1 MNAYMKTDGG
11 LRGEE
16 ELCAP
21 VLLVSNLGKEY
32 KLYDSPRQRV
42 KALLT
47 GRATHRSH
55 WALRGVSFSLQ
66 RGQCIGVIGDNGAG
80 KSSLLKL
87 LAGTMQPS
95 SGSVERAGRITAIL
109 ELGAGFH
116 PDFSGRDNLY
126 FAGSLIGINQ
136 DEMRALESEIIA
148 FSELQDAI
156 DRPVKTYSSGMNV
169 RLAFALV
176 TAVQPDVLIVDEA
189 LAVGDQS
196 FQKKCI
202 DRILDFRKKGCTIL
216 FCSHSPYHI
225 RHLCD
230 AALWLEKG
238 QVQMFGETEVVLAA
252 YDARTRAL
260 QEEKD
265 RLQWGDDARGDVAP
279 TAGQKFD
286 TDALP
291 AGDQPYVVVAP
302 NLLKVSSEGGACIL
316 SASIAHLSTD
326 TPSLLQS
333 KDLEVTIRV
342 RGNGAEVPNVGFMLE
357 QKNGVGITCIA
368 THEEDVA
375 PVLQADGTWQTVL
388 CFPDLPLHS
397 GDYVVSAY
405 LFDRSGLAVYD
416 HWFQYQTF
424 RFVYPK
430 PLPGLVR
437 IPHTW
442 S

>member
-1 MNAYMKTDGG
+1 M
-11 LRGEE
+11 
-16 ELCAP
+16 
-21 VLLVSNLGKEY
+21 
-32 KLYDSPRQRV
+32 
-42 KALLT
+42 
-47 GRATHRSH
+47 
-55 WALRGVSFSLQ
+55 
-66 RGQCIGVIGDNGAG
+66 
-80 KSSLLKL
+80 
-87 LAGTMQPS
+87 
-95 SGSVERAGRITAIL
+95 

-116 PDFSGRDNLY
+116 PDFTGRDNLY

-136 DEMRALESEIIA
+136 EDMHKLESEIIG
-148 FSELQDAI
+148 FSELKDAI

-238 QVQMFGETEVVLAA
+238 QVQMFGKTEVVLAA

-260 QEEKD
+260 EEEKNS
-265 RLQWGDDARGDVAP
+265 LQWGDDARGEVAP
-279 TAGQKFD
+279 VASQASKADGALANPDVPYTAVAP
-286 TDALP
+286 DALL
-291 AGDQPYVVVAP
+291 AEA
-302 NLLKVSSEGGACIL
+302 KGGACIL
-316 SASIAHLSTD
+316 SASIANLSED
-326 TPSLLQS
+326 TPPLLQGQ
-333 KDLEVTIRV
+333 DLEVRIRV
-342 RGNGAEVPNVGFMLE
+342 RGNGAEVPNIGFMIE

-368 THEEDVA
+368 THEEGVE
-375 PVLQADGTWQTVL
+375 PVLQPDGTWQSVL
-388 CFPDLPLHS
+388 RFPDLPLHS

-424 RFVYPK
+424 RFVFPK

>member
-1 MNAYMKTDGG
+1 MTGVQMAKTQ
-11 LRGEE
+11 E
-16 ELCAP
+16 AP
-21 VLLVSNLGKEY
+21 AVLVVKNLGKEY

-47 GRATHRSH
+47 GRAMHRSH
-55 WALRGVSFSLQ
+55 WALRDVSFSLG
-66 RGQCIGVIGDNGAG
+66 RGQCIGVVGDNGAG

-95 SGSVERAGRITAIL
+95 AGSIERSGRITAIL

-126 FAGSLIGINQ
+126 FAGSLIGIGQ
-136 DEMRALESEIIA
+136 EEMRKLEPEIIA

-202 DRILDFRKKGCTIL
+202 ERILDFRQKGCTIL

-230 AALWLEKG
+230 AALWLEQG
-238 QVQMFGETEVVLAA
+238 QVQMFGETEAVLAA
-252 YDARTRAL
+252 YDVRTR
-260 QEEKD
+260 QKREEKD
-265 RLQWGDDARGDVAP
+265 QLQWGDDAAAAVPDALADVAAAAVATEP
-279 TAGQKFD
+279 IDPLDTPYAVQPPSQPKSEEAG
-286 TDALP
+286 
-291 AGDQPYVVVAP
+291 
-302 NLLKVSSEGGACIL
+302 NACIL
-316 SASIAHLSTD
+316 SVDIANLG
-326 TPSLLQS
+326 PGNPPVLQGQ
-333 KDLEVTIRV
+333 DLVVTIKA
-342 RGNGAEVPNVGFMLE
+342 RGNGAEQPNIGFMIE
-357 QKNGVGITCIA
+357 QNKGVGIACLA
-368 THEEDVA
+368 THEEDAV
-375 PVLQADGTWQTVL
+375 PVQLADGSWQSVL
-388 CFPDLPLHS
+388 SFPDLPLHS
-397 GDYVVSAY
+397 GDYVVSAF
-405 LFDRSGLAVYD
+405 LFDGSGLAVYD
-416 HWFQYQTF
+416 QWFQYTVF
-424 RFVYPK
+424 RFIYPK

-437 IPHTW
+437 LPHHW
-442 S
+442 G

>member
-1 MNAYMKTDGG
+1 MTGVQMAKTQG
-11 LRGEE
+11 
-16 ELCAP
+16 AP
-21 VLLVSNLGKEY
+21 AVLVVQNLGKEY

-47 GRATHRSH
+47 GRAMHRSH
-55 WALRGVSFSLQ
+55 WALRDVSFSLK

-95 SGSVERAGRITAIL
+95 AGSIERSGRITAIL

-126 FAGSLIGINQ
+126 FAGSLIGISHE
-136 DEMRALESEIIA
+136 EMRKLEPEIIA
-148 FSELQDAI
+148 FSELHDAI

-202 DRILDFRKKGCTIL
+202 ERILDFRKKGCTIL

-230 AALWLEKG
+230 AALWLEHG
-238 QVQMFGETEVVLAA
+238 QVQMFGETEAVLAA
-252 YDARTRAL
+252 YDVRTR
-260 QEEKD
+260 QKQDEKD
-265 RLQWGDDARGDVAP
+265 KQQWGDDTQALVADGLAD
-279 TAGQKFD
+279 TAAVAIA
-286 TDALP
+286 TEPVDALATP
-291 AGDQPYVVVAP
+291 YAVQPPDLPKSEAAG
-302 NLLKVSSEGGACIL
+302 NACIL
-316 SASIAHLSTD
+316 SVDIAHLSPGD
-326 TPSLLQS
+326 PPVLQGQ
-333 KDLEVTIRV
+333 DLVVTIKA
-342 RGNGAEVPNVGFMLE
+342 RGNGSERPNIGFMIE
-357 QKNGVGITCIA
+357 QNKGVGIACLA
-368 THEEDVA
+368 THEEGAVPLQLSDGSWQS
-375 PVLQADGTWQTVL
+375 VLS
-388 CFPDLPLHS
+388 FPDLPLHS
-397 GDYVVSAY
+397 GDYVVSAF
-405 LFDRSGLAVYD
+405 LFDGSGLAVYD
-416 HWFQYQTF
+416 QWFQYAVF
-424 RFVYPK
+424 RFIYPK

-437 IPHTW
+437 LPHHW
-442 S
+442 A

>member
-1 MNAYMKTDGG
+1 MSTVQQTKTQSA
-11 LRGEE
+11 
-16 ELCAP
+16 AP
-21 VLLVSNLGKEY
+21 VLVVRDLGKEY

-47 GRATHRSH
+47 GRVHHRSH
-55 WALRGVSFSLQ
+55 WALRDVSFTLQ

-95 SGSVERAGRITAIL
+95 AGVIERRGRITAIL

-116 PDFSGRDNLY
+116 GDFTGRENLY
-126 FAGSLIGINQ
+126 FAGSLIGISQ
-136 DEMRALESEIIA
+136 DDMCKLEPEIIA
-148 FSELQDAI
+148 FSELQEAI

-238 QVQMFGETEVVLAA
+238 QVQMFGETEIVLAA
-252 YDARTRAL
+252 YDARSRAL
-260 QEEKD
+260 EVEKNS
-265 RLQWGDDARGDVAP
+265 LQWGDDAHGDVAP
-279 TAGQKFD
+279 AVNQASSVEEALSVANVPNVIVGA
-286 TDALP
+286 DALQTE
-291 AGDQPYVVVAP
+291 A
-302 NLLKVSSEGGACIL
+302 KGGACIL
-316 SASIAHLSTD
+316 SASIANLSKE
-326 TPSLLQS
+326 TPPLLLG
-333 KDLEVTIRV
+333 KDLEVCIRV
-342 RGNGAEVPNVGFMLE
+342 RGNGSEIPNIGFMIE

-368 THEEDVA
+368 THEEGVE
-375 PVLQADGTWQTVL
+375 PVLQPDGTWQTVL
-388 CFPDLPLHS
+388 RFPDLPLHS

-424 RFVYPK
+424 RFVFPK

>member
-1 MNAYMKTDGG
+1 MTQMAAISTT
-11 LRGEE
+11 
-16 ELCAP
+16 AHSP
-21 VLLVSNLGKEY
+21 VLVVRNLGKEY

-47 GRATHRSH
+47 GKAMHRSH
-55 WALRGVSFSLQ
+55 WALRDVSFTLQ

-95 SGSVERAGRITAIL
+95 IGSIERTGRITAIL

-116 PDFSGRDNLY
+116 PDFTGRDNLY
-126 FAGSLIGINQ
+126 FAGSLIGISQ
-136 DEMRALESEIIA
+136 EEMRQLEPEIIA

-202 DRILDFRKKGCTIL
+202 DRILDFRQKGCTIL

-238 QVQMFGETEVVLAA
+238 QVQMFGETEPVLAA
-252 YDARTRAL
+252 YDVRTRQL
-260 QEEKD
+260 HEEKE
-265 RLQWGDDARGDVAP
+265 RLQWGADIDADAVSAVSAGVALGESVKSEVGTPLQPQAPGLSAPTIAGSACVLSVQIADLDQAEPPVLHSQDLVVTILARGS
-279 TAGQKFD
+279 
-286 TDALP
+286 
-291 AGDQPYVVVAP
+291 GD
-302 NLLKVSSEGGACIL
+302 
-316 SASIAHLSTD
+316 
-326 TPSLLQS
+326 
-333 KDLEVTIRV
+333 
-342 RGNGAEVPNVGFMLE
+342 EVPNLGFMIE

-368 THEEDVA
+368 THEEGAV
-375 PVLQADGTWQTVL
+375 PVRQANGTWQSVL
-388 CFPDLPLHS
+388 RFPDLPLHS

-416 HWFQYQTF
+416 HWFQFQTF

-442 S
+442 G

>member
-1 MNAYMKTDGG
+1 MTGVQMVKTQ
-11 LRGEE
+11 E
-16 ELCAP
+16 AAA
-21 VLLVSNLGKEY
+21 VLVVQNLGKEY

-47 GRATHRSH
+47 GRAMHRSH
-55 WALRGVSFSLQ
+55 WALRDVSFSLK

-95 SGSVERAGRITAIL
+95 AGSIERSGRITAIL

-126 FAGSLIGINQ
+126 FAGSLIGISHE
-136 DEMRALESEIIA
+136 EMRTLEPEIIA

-202 DRILDFRKKGCTIL
+202 ERILDFRKKGCTIL

-230 AALWLEKG
+230 AALWLEHG
-238 QVQMFGETEVVLAA
+238 QVQMFGETEAVLVA
-252 YDARTRAL
+252 YDVRTRNL
-260 QEEKD
+260 QKEKD
-265 RLQWGDDARGDVAP
+265 RLQWGEDAPADVADTALAAGEDLQKGDVPDASGTP
-279 TAGQKFD
+279 FVVKPPD
-286 TDALP
+286 TSRVLSQA
-291 AGDQPYVVVAP
+291 
-302 NLLKVSSEGGACIL
+302 SACIL
-316 SASIAHLSTD
+316 SADIANLGTGE
-326 TPSLLQS
+326 PPLLVGN
-333 KDLEVTIRV
+333 DLVVTIKV
-342 RGNGAEVPNVGFMLE
+342 RGNGDEVPNVGFMIE

-368 THEEDVA
+368 THEEGVEPLRLSDGSWQS
-375 PVLQADGTWQTVL
+375 VLN
-388 CFPDLPLHS
+388 FSDLPLHS
-397 GDYVVSAY
+397 GDYTVSAY

-430 PLPGLVR
+430 SLPGLVR
-437 IPHTW
+437 LPHSW